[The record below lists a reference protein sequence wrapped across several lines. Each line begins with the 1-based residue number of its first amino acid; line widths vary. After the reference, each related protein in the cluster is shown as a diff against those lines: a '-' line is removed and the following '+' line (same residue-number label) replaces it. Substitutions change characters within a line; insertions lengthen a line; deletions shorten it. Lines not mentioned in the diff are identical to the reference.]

1 MIDQIKNKLS
11 NLSSSGSDSVKTE
24 TKKPS
29 VKIEK
34 VDETTQT
41 RPKTDTGVVSKFI
54 TKEKIK
60 DMAKAPPI
68 DQASTTRIKNAISN
82 GSYPLDLDKIAD
94 ALFDAYKEMKD

>member
-11 NLSSSGSDSVKTE
+11 NLSSSGSDKVKTE

-60 DMAKAPPI
+60 EIWPKLL
-68 DQASTTRIKNAISN
+68 Q
-82 GSYPLDLDKIAD
+82 
-94 ALFDAYKEMKD
+94 